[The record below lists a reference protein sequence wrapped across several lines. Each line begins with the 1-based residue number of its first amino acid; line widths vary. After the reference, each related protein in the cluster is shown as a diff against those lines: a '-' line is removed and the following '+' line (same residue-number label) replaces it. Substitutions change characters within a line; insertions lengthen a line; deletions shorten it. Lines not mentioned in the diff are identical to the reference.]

1 MPPSDTKSV
10 LRSLFCH
17 GIMYSATEIMPLLFQ
32 GAFILSVYC
41 EVVIGSRKAIIEIKA
56 FSFRLNAFSI
66 SKDSPSPSAQLT
78 PRLP

>member
-41 EVVIGSRKAIIEIKA
+41 EVVSDTNQLIIG
-56 FSFRLNAFSI
+56 
-66 SKDSPSPSAQLT
+66 
-78 PRLP
+78 